1 MLTIKKF
8 GGTSLADAAKL
19 RRAAE
24 ICAAD
29 WKNGIKTA
37 VVVSAR
43 GGSTDE
49 LEDIARLI
57 CHELPARERDALLS
71 TGEMQSAALMAM
83 QLTALGVPAC
93 SLTGRQAGV
102 LTDKN
107 YGNAAIIKLDPV
119 RVRSLLTSG
128 LVPVVCGFQG
138 ADADGNITTIGR
150 GGSDTSAVALAA
162 ALGADRCEIY
172 TDVDGIYT
180 ADPRIVPSARLLS
193 EIDFASM
200 LMLTQSGAQVLHSKA
215 VRLARAAGTKL
226 IVLSP
231 NGTGSGTEVKELAEP
246 LPFSGVA
253 CDREH
258 STVTAVGAKVDENAL
273 EAIIDRLSDCGI
285 VIRTA
290 ERGDRVI
297 KITTAPEMLLEAV
310 RIVHGICSGL

>member
-1 MLTIKKF
+1 MLTVKKF

-29 WKNGIKTA
+29 LENGIKTA

-49 LEDIARLI
+49 LEDIARSI
-57 CHELPARERDALLS
+57 CPEMPARERDALLS

-102 LTDKN
+102 FTDKN
-107 YGNAAIIKLDPV
+107 YGSAAIIKLDPG
-119 RVRSLLTSG
+119 RVRSLINAG
-128 LVPVVCGFQG
+128 LIPVVCGFQG
-138 ADADGNITTIGR
+138 ADKDGNITTIGR

-162 ALGADRCEIY
+162 ALRADRCEIY
-172 TDVDGIYT
+172 TDVEGIYT
-180 ADPRIVPSARLLS
+180 ADPRIVKEAKLLS

-200 LMLTQSGAQVLHSKA
+200 LILAESGAQVLHPKA
-215 VRLARAAGTKL
+215 VKLAQDAGTKL

-231 NGTGSGTEVKELAEP
+231 VGKGCGTEVKELAEP

-253 CDREH
+253 CDRE
-258 STVTAVGAKVDENAL
+258 TGTATAVGSKADETAF
-273 EAIIDRLSDCGI
+273 EKIIDRLSDSGI
-285 VIRTA
+285 VIKDA
-290 ERGDRVI
+290 ERENCVI
-297 KITTAPEMLLEAV
+297 RIKTAPEKLSAAVKIIHAVMLN
-310 RIVHGICSGL
+310 I